1 VIALV
6 NQRSTSMMSTTAT
19 RANGLEIY
27 KCVLLTI
34 IALLLAA
41 NWINVPWLIRQRAG
55 VPVIV
60 RNTVTVDGQVEVEG
74 STGGYPV
81 RVEIER

>member
-1 VIALV
+1 
-6 NQRSTSMMSTTAT
+6 MMSTTAM

-27 KCVLLTI
+27 KCFVLTI

-60 RNTVTVDGQVEVEG
+60 RGTVEVEG
-74 STGGYPV
+74 GIGGYPV
-81 RVEIER
+81 RVEVNR